1 MLFAMRNVRFQEE
14 SGQKIC
20 KVDIC
25 QPLLTN
31 LDL

>member
-1 MLFAMRNVRFQEE
+1 MIQRGKDIL
-14 SGQKIC
+14 GQGARSKA
-20 KVDIC
+20 DMD